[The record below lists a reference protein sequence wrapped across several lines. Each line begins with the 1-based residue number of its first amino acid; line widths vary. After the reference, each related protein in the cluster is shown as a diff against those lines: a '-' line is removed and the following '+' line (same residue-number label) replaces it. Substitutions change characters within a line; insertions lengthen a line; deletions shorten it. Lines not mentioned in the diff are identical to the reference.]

1 MVTDIPSDAEK
12 SRDSVISRAVF
23 DTSRLRRLGWKPEY
37 TLRSGLKET
46 LEIMKRKHDW

>member
-12 SRDSVISRAVF
+12 IGYSVISRAVF

-46 LEIMKRKHDW
+46 LEIMKRKHER

>member
-12 SRDSVISRAVF
+12 SGYSVISRAVF
-23 DTSRLRRLGWKPEY
+23 DTSKLRRLGWKPEH

-46 LEIMKRKHDW
+46 LQIMKRKHDW

>member
-12 SRDSVISRAVF
+12 SGYSVISRAVF
-23 DTSRLRRLGWKPEY
+23 DTSKLRGLGWKPEH

-46 LEIMKRKHDW
+46 LEIMKRKHER